1 MANHA
6 AELSLENTSGQKTLG
21 AYVTGLVLCLVLT
34 FFAFALVYS
43 HQMSTVMLDTTLA
56 GLAIIQLLVQCI
68 CFLRLNMS
76 KEGQWNVL
84 PFLFALLIIFILA
97 GGSLWIMA
105 NLNYFMMH

>member
-6 AELSLENTSGQKTLG
+6 ENVVQTTSGQKTFG
-21 AYVTGLVLCLVLT
+21 AYTTGLLLCLVLT
-34 FFAFALVYS
+34 FIAFGLVQYHGMNTVALDAS
-43 HQMSTVMLDTTLA
+43 LA
-56 GLAIIQLLVQCI
+56 GLAILQLLVQCV

-76 KEGQWNVL
+76 KDGQWNML
-84 PFLFALLIIFILA
+84 PFLFALLIITILV